1 MMEHAATAVET
12 GSDDN
17 FAMFVECNRTWEK
30 IAVIEETVRDA
41 HTGIL
46 I

>member
-1 MMEHAATAVET
+1 MMEHAASVET
-12 GSDDN
+12 ASDDN